1 MQHPTF
7 NFNFKTPFDEM
18 YDRVEYMSREII
30 ELQKEIFEIKR
41 AGVPMIKILEWDK
54 DVRS

>member
-1 MQHPTF
+1 MPNPMF
-7 NFNFKTPFDEM
+7 NFNFKTPLDEM

-41 AGVPMIKILEWDK
+41 GGVPMIKILEWDK

>member
-1 MQHPTF
+1 MPNPIF
-7 NFNFKTPFDEM
+7 NFNFKTPLEEM
-18 YDRVEYMSREII
+18 EDRMEYMSREII

-54 DVRS
+54 NGRS